1 MGKPL
6 TWIALNQQLDNAAAK
21 LVLVT
26 MAALAKEHK
35 DKPSVVYAKKET
47 IMKFT
52 CLSRASY
59 YRAVSDLK
67 TNGSITQFDN
77 NYGQVAYTL
86 NLLSQIETDSQT
98 ETAESQIETDESQI
112 ETPLYSNPNTNPN
125 TYIIEK
131 NIFMEKVKMGVP
143 IPMDFAEE
151 WYDECTRKGH
161 FQYPN
166 GNIRPFGRNVSMM
179 IRECQLWY
187 NKKHRNEKPEST
199 YEKKSRLD
207 ALTLLLKQHPG
218 RPDSDMQAS
227 RDDFK
232 EYKGYKAE
240 HSKLL
245 KELAG
250 V

>member
-1 MGKPL
+1 
-6 TWIALNQQLDNAAAK
+6 
-21 LVLVT
+21 
-26 MAALAKEHK
+26 
-35 DKPSVVYAKKET
+35 
-47 IMKFT
+47 
-52 CLSRASY
+52 
-59 YRAVSDLK
+59 
-67 TNGSITQFDN
+67 
-77 NYGQVAYTL
+77 
-86 NLLSQIETDSQT
+86 
-98 ETAESQIETDESQI
+98 
-112 ETPLYSNPNTNPN
+112 
-125 TYIIEK
+125 
-131 NIFMEKVKMGVP
+131 MGVP